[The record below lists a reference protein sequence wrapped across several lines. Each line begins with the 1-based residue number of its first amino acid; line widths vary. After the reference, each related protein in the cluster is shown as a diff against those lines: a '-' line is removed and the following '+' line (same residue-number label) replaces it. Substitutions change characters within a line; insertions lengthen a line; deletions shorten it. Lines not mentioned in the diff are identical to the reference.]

1 MPELRKQ
8 AAELGLETKGTKAE
22 ILSRIEKYLKEQGLF
37 LRMSGKTI
45 PLFFC
50 EKKRLSAST
59 TVVFGPDISPDEE
72 LLEEEEEEEREEGE
86 EEEQEEGAKDEKE
99 TGDKEVAPPPKNA
112 TPPPP
117 GAEPAAE
124 VPAQPATT
132 AVEPTDGGGETKE
145 LTASEV

>member
-1 MPELRKQ
+1 M
-8 AAELGLETKGTKAE
+8 GLETKGTKAE

>member
-1 MPELRKQ
+1 M
-8 AAELGLETKGTKAE
+8 GLETKGTKAE

-45 PLFFC
+45 PLFFS
-50 EKKRLSAST
+50 EKKWLSAST

-86 EEEQEEGAKDEKE
+86 EEQEQEEGVKEEKE

-112 TPPPP
+112 TPPPS

-124 VPAQPATT
+124 VPALPATT